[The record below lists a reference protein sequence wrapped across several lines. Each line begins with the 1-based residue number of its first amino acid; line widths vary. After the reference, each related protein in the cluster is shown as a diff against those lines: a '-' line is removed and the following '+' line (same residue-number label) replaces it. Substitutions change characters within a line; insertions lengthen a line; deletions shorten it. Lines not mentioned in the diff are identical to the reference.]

1 MIKGFTNYLSLRGL
15 NTSGRKVEL
24 VARAFVAF
32 QLIMNIIGFSEEQ
45 KLKLERY
52 YQEIL
57 SKHSLVDP
65 MLIEKNK
72 RINDMTRW
80 PVTSLGNISDYILGG
95 KMCYK

>member
-1 MIKGFTNYLSLRGL
+1 MSLRGL

-80 PVTSLGNISDYILGG
+80 PVTSLGNISDYTLGE

>member
-1 MIKGFTNYLSLRGL
+1 MSLRGL

-24 VARAFVAF
+24 VAKAFVSF

>member
-1 MIKGFTNYLSLRGL
+1 MSLRGL

-65 MLIEKNK
+65 MLMEKNK

>member
-1 MIKGFTNYLSLRGL
+1 MSLRGL

-65 MLIEKNK
+65 MLMEKNK

-80 PVTSLGNISDYILGG
+80 PVTSLGNISDYILGE

>member
-1 MIKGFTNYLSLRGL
+1 MSLRGL

>member
-65 MLIEKNK
+65 MLMEKNK

-80 PVTSLGNISDYILGG
+80 PVTSLGNISDYILGE